1 MYIFLKKC
9 SFQELSDHEDIL
21 RSTII
26 SKFKDGQSA
35 QELINAVLLTLTF
48 RLLFSSL
55 QGKESQR
62 NSTEAT
68 EERRNEADMSF
79 LLHLNERTM
88 NEANIPS
95 RIENISPTYT
105 SYMIR
110 SLKYWLK
117 FICFKKRRGGLIR
130 HTKVNS
136 VYSGQPLKRL
146 KHLTVKAVIKYDRM
160 VELRLFVLSI
170 NRDTLQLNS
179 ISIN

>member
-110 SLKYWLK
+110 SLKY
-117 FICFKKRRGGLIR
+117 
-130 HTKVNS
+130 
-136 VYSGQPLKRL
+136 
-146 KHLTVKAVIKYDRM
+146 
-160 VELRLFVLSI
+160 
-170 NRDTLQLNS
+170 
-179 ISIN
+179 